1 MQQQQQQREEDEDCS
16 TTIRISRKTLNE
28 LGKHAKF
35 RDNWDTAIQRVL
47 EKAEDKDDND
57 SKLQPSEIDGG
68 SF

>member
-1 MQQQQQQREEDEDCS
+1 MQQQQEEDYP

-35 RDNWDTAIQRVL
+35 RDNWDDAVQRVL
-47 EKAEDKDDND
+47 KKAEDNI
-57 SKLQPSEIDGG
+57 SKLQPPAGEG

>member
-1 MQQQQQQREEDEDCS
+1 MQQHQQEQEPEGYS
-16 TTIRISRKTLNE
+16 TTIRISSKTLNE

-47 EKAEDKDDND
+47 EKAEDNE